1 MSVCETDLG
10 ERVPAAD
17 GEIRVL
23 IVDDHQ
29 IFADLLEFA
38 LNCEPGLRC
47 VGKASTPEQ
56 ARLQFARLRPDAV
69 VMDLQLGPGEAEGI
83 EVTRELT
90 ESDPEAS
97 VVVLTALKDH
107 RLAVRAARA
116 GAVGFLQKDGSAQ
129 TVIRALRT
137 VHDGYLMISP
147 ALFAEIGRHLEPG
160 TPPERPVLSEREQ
173 DVLRLIGLGLRPQ
186 LVAERLGISGH
197 TVKSHLAALKRK
209 LDTHTQL
216 ETVTRA
222 VALGLIPSPGE
233 AEVSD

>member
-1 MSVCETDLG
+1 MSVCETVSG
-10 ERVPAAD
+10 ERSSPPD
-17 GEIRVL
+17 REIRVL

-56 ARLQFARLRPDAV
+56 ARLLFARLRPDAV

-83 EVTRELT
+83 EITRELV
-90 ESDPEAS
+90 EADPEAS

-107 RLAVRAARA
+107 HLAIRAARA

-137 VHDGYLMISP
+137 VDDGYLMISP
-147 ALFAEIGRHLEPG
+147 TLFAELGRHLEP
-160 TPPERPVLSEREQ
+160 TAPPERTPLSDRELEVLQ
-173 DVLRLIGLGLRPQ
+173 LIGRGLRPQ
-186 LVAERLGISGH
+186 LVAEELGISAH

-233 AEVSD
+233 VDLSG

>member
-1 MSVCETDLG
+1 VSVCETVSG
-10 ERVPAAD
+10 ERSSPPD
-17 GEIRVL
+17 REIRVL
-23 IVDDHQ
+23 IVDDHA

-56 ARLQFARLRPDAV
+56 ARLLFARLRPDAV

-83 EVTRELT
+83 EITRELV
-90 ESDPEAS
+90 EADPEAN

-107 RLAVRAARA
+107 HLAIRAARA

-137 VHDGYLMISP
+137 VDDGYLMIAP
-147 ALFAEIGRHLEPG
+147 TLFAELGRHLEP
-160 TPPERPVLSEREQ
+160 TPPPERTPLSERELE
-173 DVLRLIGLGLRPQ
+173 VLQLIGRGLRPQ
-186 LVAERLGISGH
+186 LVAEELGISAH

-233 AEVSD
+233 VDVSG

>member
-1 MSVCETDLG
+1 VSVCESDVDQRSSAG
-10 ERVPAAD
+10 D

-23 IVDDHQ
+23 IVDDHK

-38 LNCEPGLRC
+38 LGCEPGLRC

-56 ARLQFARLRPDAV
+56 ARELFWRLRPDAV

-90 ESDPEAS
+90 EADPDAS
-97 VVVLTALKDH
+97 VLVLTALKDH
-107 RLAVRAARA
+107 HLAIRAARA
-116 GAVGFLQKDGSAQ
+116 GAVGFLQKDGSAR
-129 TVIRALRT
+129 TVIKALRT

-147 ALFAEIGRHLEPG
+147 ALFAEIGRQLEPG
-160 TPPERPVLSEREQ
+160 APPVRPSLSGREH
-173 DVLRLIGLGLRPQ
+173 DVLRLIGKGMRPQ
-186 LVAERLGISGH
+186 LVAERLGISAH
-197 TVKSHLAALKRK
+197 TVKSHLSSLKRK

-222 VALGLIPSPGE
+222 VALGLIPSPGDDP
-233 AEVSD
+233 A